1 VCVCVYDLFSDQDI
15 DSITVLHFASH
26 RAVSVPRLCEPL
38 FLHICGGAPET
49 LQTKTKAAA

>member
-1 VCVCVYDLFSDQDI
+1 VCVYDLFSDQDI